1 MSRANVGYGHQR
13 CAEWA
18 NVRSITK
25 GLRGTPVQH
34 DTRAISRHD
43 VGASCSK
50 ENAMDT
56 RLNRRQEEL
65 VAIVQREGFVG
76 VDELASHFDV
86 APQTIRRDLNLLS
99 DGGLIRRYHGG
110 VSVPASSVEN
120 VAYAARQTLQ
130 AVEKSRIA
138 AAIARQIPD
147 GSSLFINL
155 GTTNEGVGRALLEH
169 RDLRVITNNLNIALL
184 LSDNPTFEV
193 IVAGGVVRG
202 RDHGVTGEATIELIR
217 QFKVDFGIIGISGI
231 ELDGTLLDF
240 DFHEVRVAQAI
251 IEHSR
256 QVLLGADH
264 TKIGRNAMVR
274 LGDFSRVDAWF
285 TDRPPPE
292 ALLPVL
298 EAAGTRLYVAD

>member
-1 MSRANVGYGHQR
+1 MR
-13 CAEWA
+13 
-18 NVRSITK
+18 
-25 GLRGTPVQH
+25 TPH
-34 DTRAISRHD
+34 DTHPGTRHD
-43 VGASCSK
+43 GSVRCS
-50 ENAMDT
+50 NGTTMDP

-65 VAIVQREGFVG
+65 IALVQREGFLG

-86 APQTIRRDLNLLS
+86 APQTIRRDLNLLE

-110 VSVPASSVEN
+110 VSAPSSVEN

-130 AVEKSRIA
+130 AEEKGLIA
-138 AAIARQIPD
+138 QAIAREIPD

-155 GTTNEGVGRALLEH
+155 GTTNEGVGRALLDH
-169 RDLRVITNNLNIALL
+169 RDLRVITNNLNIAIL

-193 IVAGGVVRG
+193 IVAGGVVRR

-217 QFKVDFGIIGISGI
+217 QFKVDYGIIGISGI

-251 IEHSR
+251 IDHSR
-256 QVLLGADH
+256 QVFLGADH
-264 TKIGRNAMVR
+264 SKIGRNAMVR

-285 TDRPPPE
+285 TDRRPPDE
-292 ALLPVL
+292 LVSVL
-298 EAAGTRLYVAD
+298 ETSNTQLHIAG

>member
-1 MSRANVGYGHQR
+1 
-13 CAEWA
+13 
-18 NVRSITK
+18 
-25 GLRGTPVQH
+25 
-34 DTRAISRHD
+34 
-43 VGASCSK
+43 
-50 ENAMDT
+50 MDT